1 VYVQAVT
8 LFLFYA
14 GFSYAAYL
22 GLLRRFIV
30 SLFGLGPHGSTVSF
44 RIQEPQHFCI
54 IVLAGLDIVSV
65 L

>member
-1 VYVQAVT
+1 MRPT
-8 LFLFYA
+8 WDSC
-14 GFSYAAYL
+14 G
-22 GLLRRFIV
+22 RFIV

-44 RIQEPQHFCI
+44 RIQEPLHFCI